1 MEQKSSVFLVEEV
14 VHEMKGVQ
22 MVVEVSICHLVQF
35 LSFAL
40 VPLHQV
46 VVFPRL
52 FFAPMREVS
61 NRLSYEDSSV
71 EMVTYFQ

>member
-22 MVVEVSICHLVQF
+22 MVVACHLVQI

-61 NRLSYEDSSV
+61 NRLSFEDSSV